1 MKKVILILSLLFMT
15 SSSTAVNLKN
25 LQVMDDGDYY
35 ACAISASIA
44 RIIMEKRQ
52 YNSADLEEMK
62 GSIDMM
68 LENAKKT
75 IGTNINQVDYAGQD
89 HTCKL
94 TICSLFILF
103 KRLNAKQKLF
113 N

>member
-1 MKKVILILSLLFMT
+1 MALFVGKVSGMIAVKICKYYPYICLL
-15 SSSTAVNLKN
+15 
-25 LQVMDDGDYY
+25 
-35 ACAISASIA
+35 AI
-44 RIIMEKRQ
+44 
-52 YNSADLEEMK
+52 
-62 GSIDMM
+62 
-68 LENAKKT
+68 
-75 IGTNINQVDYAGQD
+75 INNYFFICMSGQD